1 MTALLYRT
9 FAINVGST
17 MPSFV
22 VVLLFCFPLPFPW
35 LDYLSIY
42 TILLATLPTVFLLQ
56 RDRKDRWYELAP
68 TLPISPQAVVGE
80 KYLLSDHGDTAG
92 AALSAA
98 AGPLFGL
105 GHGLRRSDRAS
116 FDLPT
121 RSSPSVPGR
130 CRAVVPALLPGRS
143 GTIHPPH
150 LVVLQHTLRKEPCY
164 ESLAIQRFL
173 PGKKADAPFPAGLLS
188 PAFVPSAVFP
198 WWDRS
203 VPGPHSGPHHPLPA
217 HIL

>member
-80 KYLLSDHGDTAG
+80 KYLLTGGYVCLLPLLIANGQQFFSAHLAPPPMGRTLLAIALLLVFSACFLFLVFWLGPRRLVLPYLLLLVLFLALDMGCGVLTGHPLTFQPVPPLPFLAG
-92 AALSAA
+92 AVL
-98 AGPLFGL
+98 LF
-105 GHGLRRSDRAS
+105 
-116 FDLPT
+116 
-121 RSSPSVPGR
+121 
-130 CRAVVPALLPGRS
+130 
-143 GTIHPPH
+143 
-150 LVVLQHTLRKEPCY
+150 
-164 ESLAIQRFL
+164 
-173 PGKKADAPFPAGLLS
+173 LLS
-188 PAFVPSAVFP
+188 YRAAVGRYIHRT
-198 WWDRS
+198 W
-203 VPGPHSGPHHPLPA
+203 
-217 HIL
+217 